1 MEPIEASNL
10 DNQYKYY
17 WEGDLCGQV
26 EEEDGAT
33 LACPACGGGV
43 ASGPQS
49 GQAAQDVT
57 EPALSSSG
65 LRPAERMVSSE
76 TCIHTQL
83 E

>member
-1 MEPIEASNL
+1 MEPTEASNL

>member
-1 MEPIEASNL
+1 MEPTEASNL

-17 WEGDLCGQV
+17 WEGDW
-26 EEEDGAT
+26 AT